1 MLEESYRNIKGRI
14 EAAAK
19 AAGRS
24 PDSVKL
30 VAVSKGR
37 NVAEIG
43 QLAKM
48 GQKIFGESRSDE
60 LEEKFGKVKG
70 VEWHFVGHLQ
80 SNKVREVVERCSLI
94 HSVDSIKLLQK
105 IQNVARELDK
115 KQKVLLEVNVSK
127 EESKYGFS
135 TEEVAFVLERV
146 GQLPFGNVEVLG
158 FMAIGPNTSD
168 KELVEKA
175 FGEVHGL
182 AEDYKFR
189 ELSMGMS
196 NDFEIAVRNGA
207 TFVRIGRA
215 LFGKVET

>member
-1 MLEESYRNIKGRI
+1 MLKENYESVKRRI
-14 EAAAK
+14 AEAAK
-19 AAGRS
+19 ACGRTPES
-24 PDSVKL
+24 IKL

-37 NVAEIG
+37 STAEIE
-43 QLAKM
+43 QLVKM

-60 LEEKFGKVKG
+60 LEEKFDNVEG

-80 SNKVREVVERCSLI
+80 SNKAREVVERCSLI

-115 KQKVLLEVNVSK
+115 KQKVLLEVNVSV

-135 TEEVAFVLERV
+135 EEEVAVVLDRI

-158 FMAIGPNTSD
+158 FMAMAPNTNDS
-168 KELVEKA
+168 VAIEKA
-175 FGEVHGL
+175 FRELHGL
-182 AEDYKFR
+182 AQEYKFR

-196 NDFEIAVRNGA
+196 NDFEIAIRNGA

-215 LFGKVET
+215 LFE

>member
-1 MLEESYRNIKGRI
+1 MLKENYESVKRRI
-14 EAAAK
+14 AEAAK
-19 AAGRS
+19 ACGRTPES
-24 PDSVKL
+24 IKL

-37 NVAEIG
+37 STAEIE
-43 QLAKM
+43 QLVKI

-60 LEEKFGKVKG
+60 LEEKFDKVEG

-80 SNKVREVVERCSLI
+80 SNKAREVVERCSLI

-115 KQKVLLEVNVSK
+115 KQKVLLEVNVSV

-135 TEEVAFVLERV
+135 EEEVAVVLDRI

-158 FMAIGPNTSD
+158 FMAMAPNTNDS
-168 KELVEKA
+168 VAIEKA
-175 FGEVHGL
+175 FRELHGL
-182 AEDYKFR
+182 AQEYKFR

-196 NDFEIAVRNGA
+196 NDFEIAIRNGA

-215 LFGKVET
+215 LFE